1 MMSNSSILS
10 LLILYERL
18 IECIRYA
25 RVINVLGVWN
35 CEFVCK
41 VCQFVFLFIFVRF
54 MSVVFVTM

>member
-41 VCQFVFLFIFVRF
+41 VC
-54 MSVVFVTM
+54 